1 MKELAFPLAV
11 MLLLVLIEM
20 LVLQRRQ
27 NVPWRDVVFNLNSGH
42 VLMWHFRGL
51 EILAFGALLT
61 YFSVG
66 WVGQWPIVYQWV
78 FGFIAWDLCFY
89 WMHRLH
95 HTVPFLW
102 NVHVVHHQGEH
113 FNLSLGIRNSWYSS
127 LSNFPFIAILAVL
140 GLPLEIFVVVSS
152 IHYAIQFY
160 NHNGFVKNSGW
171 LDKFLVTPKHHRV
184 HHGMNKVYRDKNFG
198 GTFLMWDKWFGSFQH
213 ELPDTPIL
221 YGTHKPA
228 PSNNPFL
235 ASNLPFLSYFK
246 LKQPSLKK
254 DHSIVLP
261 DGFVAIAGFTL
272 FALVIYTIYHD
283 ASFSNVQRAAFFI
296 LIFGGTLAIG
306 SMSDGRRWGL
316 LAWASIAII
325 SAILLLVQMHD
336 ALALVMTIILFLLGI
351 DGLRRGIFLTRIH
364 NSP

>member
-1 MKELAFPLAV
+1 
-11 MLLLVLIEM
+11 ML
-20 LVLQRRQ
+20 
-27 NVPWRDVVFNLNSGH
+27 
-42 VLMWHFRGL
+42 
-51 EILAFGALLT
+51 
-61 YFSVG
+61 
-66 WVGQWPIVYQWV
+66 
-78 FGFIAWDLCFY
+78 
-89 WMHRLH
+89 
-95 HTVPFLW
+95 
-102 NVHVVHHQGEH
+102 
-113 FNLSLGIRNSWYSS
+113 
-127 LSNFPFIAILAVL
+127 
-140 GLPLEIFVVVSS
+140 
-152 IHYAIQFY
+152 
-160 NHNGFVKNSGW
+160 
-171 LDKFLVTPKHHRV
+171 
-184 HHGMNKVYRDKNFG
+184 
-198 GTFLMWDKWFGSFQH
+198 
-213 ELPDTPIL
+213 
-221 YGTHKPA
+221 
-228 PSNNPFL
+228 
-235 ASNLPFLSYFK
+235 